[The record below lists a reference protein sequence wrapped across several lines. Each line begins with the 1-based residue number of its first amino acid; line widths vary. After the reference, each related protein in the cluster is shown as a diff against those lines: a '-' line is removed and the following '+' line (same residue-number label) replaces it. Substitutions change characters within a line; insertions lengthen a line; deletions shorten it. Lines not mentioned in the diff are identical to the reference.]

1 MLRALLITAASAIG
15 VLSLSACATV
25 QKLPAAGDVHAL
37 LISIRD
43 EDEATFDSLV
53 DRKALKREIQG
64 RLMAQ
69 VGQRKDERVSAVA
82 ALLAPALAD
91 LAGDTIVQPK
101 VFRAVADYYG
111 YKPATKI
118 PNVLVIS
125 QALRQLPDGRICA
138 VARKD
143 GPCLL
148 DFTKAQDGH
157 WKLSGF
163 EGELS
168 MLRLRG

>member
-1 MLRALLITAASAIG
+1 MFRPLVIAAALA
-15 VLSLSACATV
+15 LSACATV

-43 EDEATFDSLV
+43 NDQATFDSLV

-64 RLMAQ
+64 RLMSEAGRQ
-69 VGQRKDERVSAVA
+69 KDERVAAIA
-82 ALLAPALAD
+82 ALLGPTLAD
-91 LAGDTIVQPK
+91 VAGEAIVQPK
-101 VFRAVADYYG
+101 VFRAVAEHYG
-111 YKPATKI
+111 YTPATKI
-118 PNVLVIS
+118 PNALVIS

-138 VARKD
+138 VSKPD

-148 DFTKAQDGH
+148 DFTKAEDGR

-163 EGELS
+163 EGDTS
-168 MLRLRG
+168 MLRLKR